1 MHIYIFFLLFA
12 SAGAHG
18 ISRKMEGLVSEVSR
32 PWGSAGP
39 ASRGEPGGAGWLQPC
54 APIVAERKLG
64 DLPLCPVFLILF
76 IYSRLWLLTLFP
88 LSVRPHPPPGT
99 ALGNPRR
106 TSWMPGCSQPL
117 RRGTRPLLAVA
128 VVLVNMWLSCS
139 YAELKLW
146 FF

>member
-1 MHIYIFFLLFA
+1 
-12 SAGAHG
+12 
-18 ISRKMEGLVSEVSR
+18 MEGLVSEVSR

-88 LSVRPHPPPGT
+88 LSVRPHPPPRYST
-99 ALGNPRR
+99 WEPEENILDAR
-106 TSWMPGCSQPL
+106 
-117 RRGTRPLLAVA
+117 LLAAFEERYKAFASCSSCACKYVA
-128 VVLVNMWLSCS
+128 VL
-139 YAELKLW
+139 
-146 FF
+146 